1 VHIIVESGS
10 QVASR
15 VLDKRLLRQS
25 VAALHAQ
32 LGLKLDPTATG
43 EQSQAISLAS
53 GIKPEDRVLSR
64 EILRM
69 REEKE

>member
-1 VHIIVESGS
+1 MAMEPAS
-10 QVASR
+10 QAASR

-25 VAALHAQ
+25 VAALHAR
-32 LGLKLDPTATG
+32 LGLKQDPTITG
-43 EQSQAISLAS
+43 EQAQAITVAS
-53 GIKPEDRVLSR
+53 GIRPEDRVLSR